1 MFVFEITNLFRQ
13 YCDEPDTTWLTAAD
27 VASYLLTGY
36 NEFRWKV
43 SDMAPHT
50 YAVDVSLP
58 AASTTQYDLAS
69 AANPVRVLGNN
80 LSAGVQRLMQL
91 IQVRTPAGSV
101 PNDLVWKS
109 AQGLRDLQSTSRSY
123 FLQGTTL
130 YLSFAAG
137 SDLTLTY
144 IPENSVNWANTAT
157 GGGAEYVDDLSM
169 WHDIIALL
177 AYKQYSI
184 RDANVN
190 QPLMMQLGLR
200 LRELEAY
207 MNRRNYEG
215 VQYIRRTAG
224 SYEDV

>member
-50 YAVDVSLP
+50 YAVDVSIP
-58 AASTTQYDLAS
+58 AASVTQYDLALP
-69 AANPVRVLGNN
+69 ANAVRILGSN
-80 LSAGVQRLMQL
+80 LSAGVQRRTQL
-91 IQVRTPAGSV
+91 IQVRTPTSST
-101 PNDLVWKS
+101 PNDLLWKS
-109 AQGLRDLQSTSRSY
+109 AQGLRDLQSTYRSY
-123 FLQGTTL
+123 YLQGTTL
-130 YLSFAAG
+130 YLSLAPG
-137 SDLTLTY
+137 SNLIVTY
-144 IPENSVNWANTAT
+144 IPETSVKWANTAT
-157 GGGAEYVDDLSM
+157 GAGAEYVDDLAM
-169 WHDIIALL
+169 FHDIIALL

-190 QPLMMQLGLR
+190 QPLMMQLGMR

-207 MNRRNYEG
+207 MNRRNFEG
-215 VQYIRRTAG
+215 VQYVRRTSD